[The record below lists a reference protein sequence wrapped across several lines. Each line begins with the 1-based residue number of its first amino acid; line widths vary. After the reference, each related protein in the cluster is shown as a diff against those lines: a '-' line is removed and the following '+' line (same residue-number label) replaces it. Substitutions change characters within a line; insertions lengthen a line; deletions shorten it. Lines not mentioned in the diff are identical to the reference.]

1 MPIINNRQSFY
12 MENSIFDT
20 ESQQKDIA
28 SKIVVSLERISEAF
42 KSLLWN
48 YAKKIGISPIQ
59 IQLLIFIAYHKSEYC
74 KVSYLAN
81 EFNITKPTISDAI
94 KVLNKKELIQKN
106 YTEFDNRSYT
116 ISLTEKGK
124 RIVSETENFANP
136 IKKEIE
142 KVTKKELESLY
153 KSLNQVVYSLN
164 KTGILTVQRT
174 CYSCKFY
181 EKLEKKHFCHLLKNE
196 LSNTE
201 IRVDCTEYEK

>member
-1 MPIINNRQSFY
+1 
-12 MENSIFDT
+12 MEKSVFNT

-48 YAKKIGISPIQ
+48 YAKTIGISPIQ
-59 IQLLIFIAYHKSEYC
+59 IQLLIFITYHKSEFC

-81 EFNITKPTISDAI
+81 EFNLTKPTISDAI
-94 KVLNKKELIQKN
+94 KVLNKKGLIQKN

-124 RIVSETENFANP
+124 KIVSKTENFANP

-142 KVTKKELESLY
+142 KATKNELESLY
-153 KSLNQVVYSLN
+153 KSLNQVIYSLN
-164 KTGILTVQRT
+164 KTGVLTVQRT

-181 EKLEKKHFCHLLKNE
+181 EKLEENHYCPLLKNK
-196 LSNTE
+196 LSNSE
-201 IRVDCTEYEK
+201 IRVDCTEYENY

>member
-1 MPIINNRQSFY
+1 
-12 MENSIFDT
+12 MEKSVFNT

-48 YAKKIGISPIQ
+48 YAKTIGISPIQ
-59 IQLLIFIAYHKSEYC
+59 IQLLIFITYHKSEFC

-81 EFNITKPTISDAI
+81 EFNLTKPTISDAI
-94 KVLNKKELIQKN
+94 KVLNKKGLIQKN

-124 RIVSETENFANP
+124 KIVSKTENFANP

-142 KVTKKELESLY
+142 KATKNELESLY
-153 KSLNQVVYSLN
+153 KSLNQVIYSLN
-164 KTGILTVQRT
+164 KTGVLTVQRT

-181 EKLEKKHFCHLLKNE
+181 EKLEENHYCHLLKNK
-196 LSNTE
+196 LSNSE
-201 IRVDCTEYEK
+201 IRVDCTEYENY